1 VSGRRHA
8 GALLALVVVV
18 GGLAGCG
25 KFYWT
30 RPGGTL
36 EEFDRDNAACA
47 RETSP
52 NATAA
57 SHGDVNFPAYR
68 ACLAARGWTR
78 VQHADPPPDAYR
90 GYEPPIMKW
99 N

>member
-1 VSGRRHA
+1 VTRRRWA
-8 GALLALVVVV
+8 AALLVVAAGGV
-18 GGLAGCG
+18 GGCG

-36 EEFDRDNAACA
+36 EEFDRDNTACA
-47 RETSP
+47 RESSP

-78 VQHADPPPDAYR
+78 VQHADPPPEAYR
-90 GYEPPIMKW
+90 GYEPTVMKW

>member
-1 VSGRRHA
+1 VSRRRYA
-8 GALLALVVVV
+8 GVLLVVVAV
-18 GGLAGCG
+18 SGQAGCG

-36 EEFDRDNAACA
+36 EDFQRDNSACA
-47 RETSP
+47 RQTSVNP
-52 NATAA
+52 TAA
-57 SHGDVNFPAYR
+57 SHGDVNHPAYR
-68 ACLAARGWTR
+68 VCLAARGWTR

-90 GYEPPIMKW
+90 GYEPTVMKW